1 MPRKARLS
9 LAVLTA
15 MVTVATT
22 APANAAPAP
31 LESAS
36 PLRVAAAIP
45 IGWSPSAPGRSAI
58 ETKVEPLAVPDAR
71 RADPTILA
79 GETRPATS
87 GKPGKVEVTYLV
99 RTVNGTTTRQELER
113 KVLVKPTPRV
123 LYVGTGSGP
132 KAKRLAARLAAA
144 DRLKWDR
151 LAWCESRGIPTIVS
165 RTGRFHGLYQ
175 FLVSTWRVMG
185 GTGLPSQATPQEQT
199 HRAKLLYVKMGRSPW
214 PVCGRQL

>member
-1 MPRKARLS
+1 MPRKAH
-9 LAVLTA
+9 LTLGVIAA
-15 MVTVATT
+15 MVTMAAVV
-22 APANAAPAP
+22 PASAAPAP
-31 LESAS
+31 LELGS
-36 PLRVAAAIP
+36 PAPVAAALP
-45 IGWSPSAPGRSAI
+45 VGLLPSAPGRSAI

-113 KVLVKPTPRV
+113 KVLVKPTARV
-123 LYVGTGSGP
+123 LYVGTGKGP
-132 KAKRLAARLAAA
+132 KAKRLATRLAAA

-165 RTGRFHGLYQ
+165 RTGSFHGLYQ
-175 FLVSTWRVMG
+175 F
-185 GTGLPSQATPQEQT
+185 
-199 HRAKLLYVKMGRSPW
+199 
-214 PVCGRQL
+214 